1 MSKNTNIPNIIIDKI
16 IELDDADAGA
26 VFKAVIATM
35 RDEPRDESR
44 FSGFLLGVLS
54 AILAILMPILKRRKR
69 SAEYRARRKA
79 RLAQATAAKPATET
93 PVDSPKALKAPKA
106 PKANEEPTADHSGLR
121 QAPAW
126 ELKKSMDPCELIR
139 TLGHLPSYDEFFSP
153 EERLLPPSVLER
165 HYRESFGP
173 LIEPQPAPGPRF
185 TEALHPNEP
194 SGLDLFAEER
204 RRAESYPRFNRYG
217 PQLRESERPKP
228 WQPGQPI
235 YVPDRRGLHP
245 RGL

>member
-1 MSKNTNIPNIIIDKI
+1 MNTNTNIPNIIIDKI

-44 FSGFLLGVLS
+44 FSGFLLSVLS
-54 AILAILMPILKRRKR
+54 AILGILMPILKRRKR

-79 RLAQATAAKPATET
+79 RLAQAAAETPAETATE
-93 PVDSPKALKAPKA
+93 SLKALKAPEVC
-106 PKANEEPTADHSGLR
+106 EEPTVDHSRLR

-173 LIEPQPAPGPRF
+173 LIEPQPAPGPRV